1 MAGKIL
7 KKPTMH
13 GVTLRQLVEEIPPGC
28 SMPDFE
34 QKPVTMALAEGKN
47 AILRAVVCG
56 EPWPEVRWQS
66 SKGDVRDSS
75 KYQISS
81 IPGSKDH
88 VLQINKLTGE
98 DTDLYRCTA
107 VNPYGE
113 AVCSARI
120 TVIEV
125 GFRKKRKR
133 QPEPQEDLKQELMG
147 LRKTLRKR
155 TPPPHKTD
163 LDQKQILQLLMTAD
177 RKDYERLCIKYGIV
191 DFRGMLRKLQ
201 EMRKEQED
209 RMAQYID
216 DLSNLRH
223 INVTKDG
230 VAVFELDLE
239 LKDPE
244 SKIYLYKD
252 GESVPYS
259 SDRHAKRTMRRLG
272 KHYHFQIQDLWP
284 EDAGIYQVKV
294 EDTEVFSTE
303 LETSAIP
310 PRVVV
315 PLAEVHC
322 KEQGNAVFKCVLSNS
337 CPNATWN
344 FKNKKLKSSKKHE
357 VSVSPDGRT
366 HQLVVKGVRVSDMG
380 PYSLDAGLY
389 SSSAW
394 LVVEEGKDKDLLTTS
409 ADYQVQGQEAA
420 ASEAESS
427 KSTTGRRWGSPRE
440 QGPSGGTLE
449 GTSLDRGGFGG
460 HDYSLMGDEGA
471 ADTAWGPVQARK
483 GLLEA
488 DGDRTTL
495 PGENQLYREGGW
507 DPSLSGGPHPQGEG
521 AGPGLGLMEGQ
532 QSDRGRDSDGDR
544 YGGPAGD
551 WEAGSRHPVAGGLGG
566 SEEGEEHRED
576 SRSQL
581 HRQSPG
587 QFWGA
592 PQGPG
597 TGMGAWQGSQSGPA
611 GSGSEGAVVDM
622 LLQGDSLGDVGGEG
636 SLSRERGSRAAKA
649 TWGHWASLGE
659 SGDNMVAGGPGALGS
674 PEGRGSHSKVG
685 RGSETWGSQGHGGE
699 DRGEAMGF
707 GGPGWSLGQ
716 APADKGF
723 QDPLMSGGR
732 ELLLGQGHSE
742 GSQQEADHWGPGKPV
757 GGGRGYT
764 TSPGGPGGP
773 GGWEREGQGTVG
785 ALGDTGDGRSLQ
797 YSQSGTIGQRGAGGT
812 DRMEV
817 ESTGLKENMGSSV
830 SPAGAHP
837 ETGVLGSGGGR
848 GGMGGTQV
856 PGLMR
861 SGQGADAS
869 GHGLVGSQGQGAQG
883 PWGTL
888 GGTDGT
894 GGPGATESKPGF
906 WSETMSP
913 RDGGPGDE
921 AGFAG
926 SRFSDGSGHFKG
938 TGPASG
944 AGYGGDS
951 SGVPGEGGSA
961 HRAGAPGR
969 KESEEGAGYRDGSW
983 VPGTQAGHGPARS
996 GPGTLAGLP
1005 GGSGSPDGG
1014 LKQGAGGCPESWDA
1028 SRGQGDASPGGRHG
1042 SSGGLGSPGTVGPG
1056 GRGDLGVSAT
1066 VETAGDRQVGAE
1078 PGGSGKTQPWDLAV
1092 DSGGL
1097 RAPGTMRAFGGGG
1110 REDSPGGPG
1119 SMEPGS
1125 LKAWGQGSG
1134 GEGTRG
1140 LGAGAP
1146 GAGADYWDESR
1157 CPKAQAP
1164 DTGASCESQWSHGSS
1179 SVPGYGDGPG
1189 TPGFQQTRVRT
1200 DSGAELRGLG
1210 PGGIGSEGKA
1220 GHRDGMGVAGGRG
1233 SVDGAGCKDRIGGP
1247 GGMGSVDGA
1256 GCKDGIGGPGGMG
1269 SVDGVG
1275 RRDGIGGPGGMGS
1288 VDGAGRRDGIEGP
1301 GGMGSVDGAGRRD
1314 GIEGPGGMGS
1324 VDGAGRRDGIGGPG
1338 GMGSVDGAGRR
1349 DGIGGP
1355 GGMGSVDGAG
1365 RRDGIGGPGGMGS
1378 ADGAGRRDGIG
1389 GPGGMGSVDGA
1400 GRRDGI
1406 GGPGGMGSVDGAGRR
1421 DRMEGAGGMGSGA
1434 QASHKDSLGSSRG
1447 TGSGHEAGHRS
1458 GSGGS
1463 GGIGPEGEKGCR
1475 DGSGSHGVTGSLAAV
1490 GHEGGPR
1497 GGEAEGHGSGHRAAS
1512 EESYGDT
1519 SSTGGPKDRGPGL
1532 VNGAG
1537 PGMGSRMLGVVGIA
1551 AGQGSRVGP
1560 GGSATSEIPG
1570 SPGDRGAPS
1579 GKGGPADQA
1588 GGMGASGSSDS
1599 RGVEGDTWAG
1609 TAAPESRRDG
1619 DFRKAGPGIADRRGA
1634 AGQGG
1639 LGSQGA
1645 EDSLLGGRRT
1655 AEVSGTG
1662 TGQVLDSGQM
1672 LGQRGKF
1679 TLGSAKGPG
1688 ARDAWAQFEQGH
1700 AGAGSQPT
1708 GSKLGDASSTG
1719 TQGGPEGSRGR
1730 VGAAGQGAA
1739 SSGQGLAFPE
1749 SKDSGPG
1756 RDKSAGSRDLD
1767 EDWDGP
1773 KGPLDSKASGEIYRA
1788 TGGSG
1793 SQLGRGQKGERKP
1806 LGKQGSLETETNKT
1820 QGPGALKEGKGQ
1832 EAAESGVSDRRA
1844 GSLGSRSQT
1853 QSGPKVRGAERK
1865 ALDAARGRGQQPSEE
1880 DTGHPEETLHEDG
1893 SLQSP
1898 SRLGRRRGGTEGRLD
1913 ICDQGK
1919 DAAQSPR
1926 SRRKPGAGS
1935 LFEEARAP
1943 LGHFSQGLVDT
1954 EARLGEAAV
1963 LSCIL
1968 SRDLGPG
1975 TWFKDGVKLST
1986 QDGLIFEQDGL
1997 IHRLLI
2003 AHVQETQAGKYAFEA
2018 GDQRSE
2024 ATLTVRDPPILTPD
2038 MADTLKKP
2046 LVVKAGKPL
2055 TVKVTFQ
2062 SRLPVQASW
2071 TKDGAEVDGTSGRG
2085 AKVALGDDFTRLCL
2099 PSVGKKDSG
2108 QYCVTL
2114 RSKGGSVQ
2122 AEVTLQVIDKSQPPQ
2137 GPLEVQDCRGDG
2149 VSLHWRPPRD
2159 DGGRPVEHYLVERQ
2173 QAGRSTWLKVGEPPA
2188 GSTSLTDAQVERGK
2202 KYAYRV
2208 RAVTSEGPGEALES
2222 EEVLVAPEVLPG
2234 PPPAPTIVSASSKSI
2249 TLTWIAPR
2257 GPGSAHILGYLIE
2270 KCKKGSNT
2278 WTPVTDQLVPERKWT
2293 VTDLRPDCQ
2302 YEFRVTAVAPSGP
2315 GKPGP
2320 PSDAVFA
2327 RDPMR
2332 PPGAVRDLRVT
2343 DTSHTS
2349 ISLCWSRPDAE
2360 DGDEVQGYVVELCV
2374 SDSLDWTPC
2383 HAGTVLGTTYT
2394 ARGLRPREGYFVRV
2408 IAINDGGRSP
2418 PTVLA
2423 TLVHAMPVSVCPKFL
2438 LDFNTKDSLM
2448 ARVGDTVR
2456 VPVPFEASPLP
2467 EVIWRKNGL
2476 PLPKKCITS
2485 TEDGFTQLL
2494 VPVASHSD
2502 SGVYTVVLRG
2512 LQGEEATHTF
2522 SLRVAAKPQS
2532 PGPICL
2538 QENVPGTVTAEW
2550 EPSPDEAR
2558 GVPLHYT
2565 VLTRTSAHSPWREA
2579 ADRVY
2584 TNRFTLLSVVPGHEY
2599 YFRVVAKNE
2608 LGASE
2613 PSDTSQP
2620 WCIPR
2625 QRDKLAVKATT
2636 YREPNLSQKP
2646 WFLVTLRSHLLPS
2659 GCECCMSCAV
2669 GGWPQPRVTWFK
2681 NGESLEGSRAVYSMD
2696 TLGVCSLV
2704 IPNVTAEDSGLYKAV
2719 AENKLGQAVSTASLF
2734 VIESSS

>member
-113 AVCSARI
+113 AMCSARI

-303 LETSAIP
+303 LEASAIP

-315 PLAEVHC
+315 PLAEAHC

-409 ADYQVQGQEAA
+409 TDYQVQGQEAA

-427 KSTTGRRWGSPRE
+427 RSTTGRRWGPPRE

-471 ADTAWGPVQARK
+471 ADTAWGPAQARK

-488 DGDRTTL
+488 DGDRATL

-551 WEAGSRHPVAGGLGG
+551 WEAGFRHPVAGGLGG

-581 HRQSPG
+581 HKQSPG

-649 TWGHWASLGE
+649 TWDHWASLGE

-674 PEGRGSHSKVG
+674 PKGRGSHSKAG
-685 RGSETWGSQGHGGE
+685 RGSETWGSQGHSGE

-732 ELLLGQGHSE
+732 ELLLGQGHSD
-742 GSQQEADHWGPGKPV
+742 GSQQEADHWGPGEPV
-757 GGGRGYT
+757 
-764 TSPGGPGGP
+764 
-773 GGWEREGQGTVG
+773 
-785 ALGDTGDGRSLQ
+785 
-797 YSQSGTIGQRGAGGT
+797 
-812 DRMEV
+812 
-817 ESTGLKENMGSSV
+817 
-830 SPAGAHP
+830 
-837 ETGVLGSGGGR
+837 
-848 GGMGGTQV
+848 
-856 PGLMR
+856 
-861 SGQGADAS
+861 
-869 GHGLVGSQGQGAQG
+869 
-883 PWGTL
+883 
-888 GGTDGT
+888 
-894 GGPGATESKPGF
+894 
-906 WSETMSP
+906 
-913 RDGGPGDE
+913 
-921 AGFAG
+921 
-926 SRFSDGSGHFKG
+926 
-938 TGPASG
+938 
-944 AGYGGDS
+944 
-951 SGVPGEGGSA
+951 
-961 HRAGAPGR
+961 
-969 KESEEGAGYRDGSW
+969 
-983 VPGTQAGHGPARS
+983 
-996 GPGTLAGLP
+996 
-1005 GGSGSPDGG
+1005 
-1014 LKQGAGGCPESWDA
+1014 
-1028 SRGQGDASPGGRHG
+1028 
-1042 SSGGLGSPGTVGPG
+1042 
-1056 GRGDLGVSAT
+1056 
-1066 VETAGDRQVGAE
+1066 
-1078 PGGSGKTQPWDLAV
+1078 
-1092 DSGGL
+1092 
-1097 RAPGTMRAFGGGG
+1097 
-1110 REDSPGGPG
+1110 
-1119 SMEPGS
+1119 
-1125 LKAWGQGSG
+1125 
-1134 GEGTRG
+1134 
-1140 LGAGAP
+1140 
-1146 GAGADYWDESR
+1146 
-1157 CPKAQAP
+1157 
-1164 DTGASCESQWSHGSS
+1164 
-1179 SVPGYGDGPG
+1179 
-1189 TPGFQQTRVRT
+1189 
-1200 DSGAELRGLG
+1200 
-1210 PGGIGSEGKA
+1210 
-1220 GHRDGMGVAGGRG
+1220 
-1233 SVDGAGCKDRIGGP
+1233 
-1247 GGMGSVDGA
+1247 
-1256 GCKDGIGGPGGMG
+1256 
-1269 SVDGVG
+1269 
-1275 RRDGIGGPGGMGS
+1275 
-1288 VDGAGRRDGIEGP
+1288 
-1301 GGMGSVDGAGRRD
+1301 
-1314 GIEGPGGMGS
+1314 
-1324 VDGAGRRDGIGGPG
+1324 
-1338 GMGSVDGAGRR
+1338 
-1349 DGIGGP
+1349 
-1355 GGMGSVDGAG
+1355 
-1365 RRDGIGGPGGMGS
+1365 
-1378 ADGAGRRDGIG
+1378 
-1389 GPGGMGSVDGA
+1389 
-1400 GRRDGI
+1400 
-1406 GGPGGMGSVDGAGRR
+1406 
-1421 DRMEGAGGMGSGA
+1421 
-1434 QASHKDSLGSSRG
+1434 
-1447 TGSGHEAGHRS
+1447 
-1458 GSGGS
+1458 
-1463 GGIGPEGEKGCR
+1463 
-1475 DGSGSHGVTGSLAAV
+1475 
-1490 GHEGGPR
+1490 
-1497 GGEAEGHGSGHRAAS
+1497 
-1512 EESYGDT
+1512 
-1519 SSTGGPKDRGPGL
+1519 
-1532 VNGAG
+1532 
-1537 PGMGSRMLGVVGIA
+1537 
-1551 AGQGSRVGP
+1551 
-1560 GGSATSEIPG
+1560 EIPG

-1588 GGMGASGSSDS
+1588 GDMGASGSPDS
-1599 RGVEGDTWAG
+1599 RGVVERDTWAG

-1619 DFRKAGPGIADRRGA
+1619 DFWKAGPGIADRRGA

-1655 AEVSGTG
+1655 AEASGTG

-1688 ARDAWAQFEQGH
+1688 DRDAWVQFEQGH
-1700 AGAGSQPT
+1700 AGAGSQPP

-1730 VGAAGQGAA
+1730 AGAAGQGAA

-1844 GSLGSRSQT
+1844 GSLGNRSQT

-1968 SRDLGPG
+1968 SRNLGPG
-1975 TWFKDGVKLST
+1975 TWFKDGVKLGT

-2024 ATLTVRDPPILTPD
+2024 ATLTIRDPPILTPD

-2108 QYCVTL
+2108 QYCVML

-2188 GSTSLTDAQVERGK
+2188 GSTSLTDAQVEQGK
-2202 KYAYRV
+2202 KYTYRV

-2320 PSDAVFA
+2320 PSDTVFA

-2394 ARGLRPREGYFVRV
+2394 AKGLRPREGYFVRV
-2408 IAINDGGRSP
+2408 IAVNNGGRSP

-2423 TLVHAMPVSVCPKFL
+2423 TLVHAMPISVCPKFL

-2522 SLRVAAKPQS
+2522 SLRVAAKPRS

>member
-113 AVCSARI
+113 AVCSAKI

-244 SKIYLYKD
+244 SKIYLCKD
-252 GESVPYS
+252 GELVPYS
-259 SDRHAKRTMRRLG
+259 SDRHAKRTMRQLG

-303 LETSAIP
+303 LEASAIP
-310 PRVVV
+310 SRVVL

-322 KEQGNAVFKCVLSNS
+322 KEQGDAVFKCVLSNS

-380 PYSLDAGLY
+380 PYSLDTGLY

-394 LVVEEGKDKDLLTTS
+394 LVVEEGKDKGLLTTS
-409 ADYQVQGQEAA
+409 TDHQVQEQGAA
-420 ASEAESS
+420 ASEAEASRS
-427 KSTTGRRWGSPRE
+427 AAGRKWGPPRE
-440 QGPSGGTLE
+440 QCPSGGTLE
-449 GTSLDRGGFGG
+449 GAGLDRGGLGG

-471 ADTAWGPVQARK
+471 ADTAWGPGQARK

-488 DGDRTTL
+488 DGGRATL
-495 PGENQLYREGGW
+495 LGENQLYREGGW
-507 DPSLSGGPHPQGEG
+507 DPSLSGGSHPQGEG
-521 AGPGLGLMEGQ
+521 SGPGLGLMEGQ
-532 QSDRGRDSDGDR
+532 SDRGRNSDGDR
-544 YGGPAGD
+544 HGRPAGD
-551 WEAGSRHPVAGGLGG
+551 WEAGSRHPVVGGLGG
-566 SEEGEEHRED
+566 SREGEEHRED

-581 HRQSPG
+581 DRQSPG
-587 QFWGA
+587 QLWGA
-592 PQGPG
+592 QCGPG
-597 TGMGAWQGSQSGPA
+597 TGMGAWQGSQSGLV
-611 GSGSEGAVVDM
+611 GSGSEGEVMDT
-622 LLQGDSLGDVGGEG
+622 LLQGDSLGDVGGG
-636 SLSRERGSRAAKA
+636 SCLSRERGSGEARA
-649 TWGHWASLGE
+649 TWGHGAILGE
-659 SGDNMVAGGPGALGS
+659 SGDSMVAEGPGALGS
-674 PEGRGSHSKVG
+674 LEGRGSHSEVG
-685 RGSETWGSQGHGGE
+685 RGPETWGSQGCGGE
-699 DRGEAMGF
+699 DHGEAMGF

-732 ELLLGQGHSE
+732 EPLLGQGRSE
-742 GSQQEADHWGPGKPV
+742 GLQQQADHWGPGGPR
-757 GGGRGYT
+757 GWGRGD
-764 TSPGGPGGP
+764 
-773 GGWEREGQGTVG
+773 QGTVG
-785 ALGDTGDGRSLQ
+785 ALGDSGDGRSLQ
-797 YSQSGTIGQRGAGGT
+797 YSQSRTTGQRGAGGA

-817 ESTGLKENMGSSV
+817 ESTGLKENTGSSV
-830 SPAGAHP
+830 SLAGAHP
-837 ETGVLGSGGGR
+837 GTGALRSGGGR
-848 GGMGGTQV
+848 GDMGGTQV
-856 PGLMR
+856 PGLMG

-869 GHGLVGSQGQGAQG
+869 GHRLVGSQGQGAQG
-883 PWGTL
+883 SWGIL
-888 GGTDGT
+888 GGRDGT

-906 WSETMSP
+906 WSETVSP
-913 RDGGPGDE
+913 REGKPEDE
-921 AGFAG
+921 AGYVG

-938 TGPASG
+938 TRLASG
-944 AGYGGDS
+944 AGYDGDG
-951 SGVPGEGGSA
+951 SGVPGEGGSI
-961 HRAGAPGR
+961 HRAGAPSR
-969 KESEEGAGYRDGSW
+969 KESEEGGGYRDGSR
-983 VPGTQAGHGPARS
+983 VPGTQAGHGPAQS
-996 GPGTLAGLP
+996 GPGTLADLP
-1005 GGSGSPDGG
+1005 GGSRGQDGV
-1014 LKQGAGGCPESWDA
+1014 LKQGAGVRPESWHA
-1028 SRGQGDASPGGRHG
+1028 SKSQGEASPGGRHG

-1056 GRGDLGVSAT
+1056 GKGGLGASAT
-1066 VETAGDRQVGAE
+1066 AETAEDRQVGAE
-1078 PGGSGKTQPWDLAV
+1078 PGGSGKTQPWDPTV

-1097 RAPGTMRAFGGGG
+1097 RSLGAMRTFGEGGL
-1110 REDSPGGPG
+1110 EDDPGGPG

-1125 LKAWGQGSG
+1125 LRARGQGSG

-1140 LGAGAP
+1140 LGAGAS
-1146 GAGADYWDESR
+1146 GAGAGYWDESR
-1157 CPKAQAP
+1157 CPQAQDP
-1164 DTGASCESQWSHGSS
+1164 DTRASCENQWSHGSG
-1179 SVPGYGDGPG
+1179 SVPDYEDGPG
-1189 TPGFQQTRVRT
+1189 TPGFQQAGGQT
-1200 DSGAELRGLG
+1200 DSGVGSRGLG
-1210 PGGIGSEGKA
+1210 PGVIGSGGEA
-1220 GHRDGMGVAGGRG
+1220 GHRSGVGAAGGMGSG
-1233 SVDGAGCKDRIGGP
+1233 DGAGRRDRIGGP
-1247 GGMGSVDGA
+1247 GGMRS
-1256 GCKDGIGGPGGMG
+1256 
-1269 SVDGVG
+1269 GV
-1275 RRDGIGGPGGMGS
+1275 
-1288 VDGAGRRDGIEGP
+1288 
-1301 GGMGSVDGAGRRD
+1301 
-1314 GIEGPGGMGS
+1314 
-1324 VDGAGRRDGIGGPG
+1324 
-1338 GMGSVDGAGRR
+1338 
-1349 DGIGGP
+1349 
-1355 GGMGSVDGAG
+1355 
-1365 RRDGIGGPGGMGS
+1365 
-1378 ADGAGRRDGIG
+1378 
-1389 GPGGMGSVDGA
+1389 
-1400 GRRDGI
+1400 
-1406 GGPGGMGSVDGAGRR
+1406 
-1421 DRMEGAGGMGSGA
+1421 
-1434 QASHKDSLGSSRG
+1434 QASHKDGLGSSRG
-1447 TGSGHEAGHRS
+1447 TESGHEAGHGGS
-1458 GSGGS
+1458 SGGS
-1463 GGIGPEGEKGCR
+1463 GGIGPEGEKGYR

-1497 GGEAEGHGSGHRAAS
+1497 GGEAEGHNRSGHRAAS
-1512 EESYGDT
+1512 KEESYGDT

-1537 PGMGSRMLGVVGIA
+1537 PGVGSGMPGVVGIA
-1551 AGQGSRVGP
+1551 AGQGSKVGP
-1560 GGSATSEIPG
+1560 GGSATSGIPG
-1570 SPGDRGAPS
+1570 SPGDRGAPG

-1588 GGMGASGSSDS
+1588 GGVRASGSPDG
-1599 RGVEGDTWAG
+1599 RWVVEGDTRAG
-1609 TAAPESRRDG
+1609 AAALESRRDG
-1619 DFRKAGPGIADRRGA
+1619 DFQKADPRTADRRGA

-1639 LGSQGA
+1639 LRFQVA
-1645 EDSLLGGRRT
+1645 EDSTLGGSRT
-1655 AEVSGTG
+1655 AEASGTD

-1679 TLGSAKGPG
+1679 TSGSAKGPG
-1688 ARDAWAQFEQGH
+1688 DRGASTQFEQGH
-1700 AGAGSQPT
+1700 TGAGNQPP
-1708 GSKLGDASSTG
+1708 GSKLGDASFSG
-1719 TQGGPEGSRGR
+1719 TQEGPEGSRGR
-1730 VGAAGQGAA
+1730 AGAAGQGAA
-1739 SSGQGLAFPE
+1739 SSRQGLGFLE
-1749 SKDSGPG
+1749 SKDSGHG
-1756 RDKSAGSRDLD
+1756 RNRSAGSKDLD

-1793 SQLGRGQKGERKP
+1793 SQLGRGEKGERKP
-1806 LGKQGSLETETNKT
+1806 LGKQGSLETETDKT
-1820 QGPGALKEGKGQ
+1820 RGPATLKEGKGQ

-1844 GSLGSRSQT
+1844 GPLGSRSQT
-1853 QSGPKVRGAERK
+1853 QSGPKVRGAERQ
-1865 ALDAARGRGQQPSEE
+1865 ALDAARGRGQQPGEE
-1880 DTGHPEETLHEDG
+1880 DVGYSEETLHKDG
-1893 SLQSP
+1893 SLQS
-1898 SRLGRRRGGTEGRLD
+1898 SSHLGRRRGGTEGRLD

-1919 DAAQSPR
+1919 DATRSPR

-1943 LGHFSQGLVDT
+1943 LGHFSQGLVDM
-1954 EARLGEAAV
+1954 EARLGEATV

-1975 TWFKDGVKLST
+1975 TWFKDGVKLGS

-1997 IHRLLI
+1997 IHKLLI
-2003 AHVQETQAGKYAFEA
+2003 AHVQETHAGKYAFEA

-2038 MADTLKKP
+2038 MAETLKEP

-2071 TKDGAEVDGTSGRG
+2071 TKDGAEVDGTSGKG

-2149 VSLHWRPPRD
+2149 VSLRWRSPRD

-2173 QAGRSTWLKVGEPPA
+2173 QAGRSTWLKVGEPSA
-2188 GSTSLTDAQVERGK
+2188 GSTSLIDAQVERGK
-2202 KYAYRV
+2202 KYTYRV

-2222 EEVLVAPEVLPG
+2222 EEVLVAPEALPG
-2234 PPPAPTIVSASSKSI
+2234 PPPAPTIMSVSSKSI
-2249 TLTWIAPR
+2249 TLTWMAPR
-2257 GPGSAHILGYLIE
+2257 GPGSAHILGYQIE

-2302 YEFRVTAVAPSGP
+2302 YEFRVTAVAPSGT
-2315 GKPGP
+2315 GKTGP

-2332 PPGAVRDLRVT
+2332 PPGAVRDLRVM

-2360 DGDEVQGYVVELCV
+2360 EGDEVQGYVVELCV

-2394 ARGLRPREGYFVRV
+2394 AKGLRPREGYFVRV
-2408 IAINDGGRSP
+2408 IAVNDGGRSP

-2423 TLVHAMPVSVCPKFL
+2423 TLVHAMPISVCPKFL

-2476 PLPKKCITS
+2476 PLPKKCVTS
-2485 TEDGFTQLL
+2485 TEDGLTQLL

-2502 SGVYTVVLRG
+2502 SGVYSVVLRG

-2558 GVPLHYT
+2558 GIPLHYT
-2565 VLTRTSAHSPWREA
+2565 VLTCTSAHGPWREV

-2584 TNRFTLLSVVPGHEY
+2584 TNRFTLLGIIPGHEY

-2625 QRDKLAVKATT
+2625 QRDKLTVKATT

-2646 WFLVTLRSHLLPS
+2646 WFLVALRSHLLPS